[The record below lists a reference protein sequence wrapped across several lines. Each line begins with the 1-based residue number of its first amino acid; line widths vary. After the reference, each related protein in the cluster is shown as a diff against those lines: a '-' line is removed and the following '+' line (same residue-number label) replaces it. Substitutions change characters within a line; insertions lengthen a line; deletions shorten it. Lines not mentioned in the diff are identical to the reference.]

1 MKALVLGGFLGSGKT
16 TVLLQL
22 ARYLVSL
29 YPSKETPLVI
39 IENEISDNDVDG
51 KLLSQ
56 NSFSVENLF
65 AGCACCSGSGQL
77 CDTVQQIR
85 KCFDPEWIIIEAS
98 GVAYPDAIWQTLHE
112 ELGLEAGMLTI
123 VDVKRWRRVHRAMG
137 PFVQAQLNGAQVV
150 LLTKIDL
157 VDENTVQEV
166 AASAAQYAPQAHFYP
181 ICGLEQQNA
190 QFWSELIQH
199 LGRNTP

>member
-16 TVLLQL
+16 TVLMQL

-29 YPSKETPLVI
+29 YPEKETPLVI
-39 IENEISDNDVDG
+39 IENEISDSDVDG
-51 KLLSQ
+51 KLLAQ

-85 KCFDPEWIIIEAS
+85 KRFDPEWIIIEAS
-98 GVAYPDAIWQTLHE
+98 GVAYPDSIHKTLKE
-112 ELGLEAGMLTI
+112 ELELEAGMLAI

-150 LLTKIDL
+150 LLTKIDI
-157 VDENTVQEV
+157 VDENTLQEV
-166 AASAAQYAPQAHFYP
+166 AASAAQYAPDARFYP
-181 ICGLEQQNA
+181 ICALEQQSEV
-190 QFWSELIQH
+190 FWAEMMLHLHH
-199 LGRNTP
+199 LGQ